1 MNTEV
6 GLRTPLLPCL
16 LPFPNSSSLHDG
28 TRWANSSVRVTSDIQ
43 LKYVITRITLLQNI
57 LYHNIPK
64 INFSELLQVFLGDIL
79 FSSLVEAVSLLSLES
94 ARPTVTWDTEPPV
107 GQYFSYSD
115 IPFLNASGICFFS
128 FFLYCK
134 RAPYVLV
141 YHSTFAATTD

>member
-1 MNTEV
+1 M
-6 GLRTPLLPCL
+6 GLRTPLLSCL

-28 TRWANSSVRVTSDIQ
+28 THCANSSIRVRSDIQ
-43 LKYVITRITLLQNI
+43 LEYVITRITLLQNI
-57 LYHNIPK
+57 LYHNVPK
-64 INFSELLQVFLGDIL
+64 INFSELLQVFPGDTL
-79 FSSLVEAVSLLSLES
+79 FSSLVVVVSLLSAES

-115 IPFLNASGICFFS
+115 IPFLNASGICFFA